1 MLGYTESDEP
11 IRAHKKLVL
20 STCLVNLILKG
31 TLSFLSIAGADLGVV
46 RVVGLNPLK
55 AKYNTNGL
63 TFSLVSR

>member
-20 STCLVNLILKG
+20 LTCLVNLILKG

-46 RVVGLNPLK
+46 RV
-55 AKYNTNGL
+55 
-63 TFSLVSR
+63 

>member
-11 IRAHKKLVL
+11 IRARKKLVL

-46 RVVGLNPLK
+46 RLNPLK